1 MSSSAWLAQ
10 RIVPSAATRCRPM
23 VAVSKK
29 EESSATRRRNAANSL
44 SGAVSTAFWERVQ
57 NLRKNQSGAGMTDYL
72 TAGFFALSF
81 VWSITAGSG
90 LLRVIGWIC
99 TRLLLA
105 CPGNGA
111 PGVLQEF
118 V

>member
-1 MSSSAWLAQ
+1 
-10 RIVPSAATRCRPM
+10 
-23 VAVSKK
+23 
-29 EESSATRRRNAANSL
+29 
-44 SGAVSTAFWERVQ
+44 
-57 NLRKNQSGAGMTDYL
+57 MTDYL